1 MTYPSYVRNS
11 GDLALSGGRS
21 FIPSQQRERISVLSK
36 YLNRWEINF
45 FRGKSFEAYVEMVIV
60 SHKNHTLSHSFGSIY
75 YHCIHSCIFCTL
87 LFNFVN
93 YEFLLLCLSIL
104 FVV

>member
-1 MTYPSYVRNS
+1 VRKF
-11 GDLALSGGRS
+11 GDLALSGGKS
-21 FIPSQQRERISVLSK
+21 FIPSQQRVQISASSE
-36 YLNRWEINF
+36 YLNRWKINF

-60 SHKNHTLSHSFGSIY
+60 SYKNHALSHSFGSNFC
-75 YHCIHSCIFCTL
+75 HCIHSSVFRTL

-93 YEFLLLCLSIL
+93 YVFLLLCSSIL